1 MSASPSVSS
10 SAAAPDFR
18 TEARSLHDD
27 LVTLRRTLHANPE
40 LGFQLPFTQKT
51 VLDELADL
59 GLEITTGESLS
70 SIVAVLK
77 GERPGP
83 AVLLRGDMDA
93 LPVAEDT
100 GLDYASTNGNMHA
113 CGHDMHTAGLVGA
126 ARLLAAH
133 REELPGSIVFM
144 FQPAEEVEGGAEP
157 MIAEGLLEAA
167 DVPLVA
173 AYGIHVEADVRG
185 KFTTKGGPLMAG
197 FADLNLTIHGAGGH
211 SSQPQATRDPVPAVA
226 EIALALNTMT
236 TRSFDIFD
244 PVVVSVTQLE
254 GSQASNIIPDTA
266 KLTASIRYL
275 SADSITLLQER
286 VPEIAE
292 NIARAHRCT
301 AEVNFRLGFPVT
313 VNNPAESRLVIDRL
327 GEVFGTEQ
335 VEEMAV
341 PRMGSEDF
349 SYVLEKVP
357 GTFVFLGATPEGVDP
372 NAETNH
378 SPRVVFDDGLLGD
391 QAAALAHLAFARL
404 SDEVS

>member
-1 MSASPSVSS
+1 MSASSASSS
-10 SAAAPDFR
+10 SAVPDFR
-18 TEARSLHDD
+18 TEVQDLQDD
-27 LVTLRRTLHANPE
+27 LVTLRRALHANPE
-40 LGFQLPFTQKT
+40 LGYQLPFTQKT
-51 VLDELADL
+51 VLEELADL
-59 GLEITTGESLS
+59 GLEITTGESLT

-77 GERPGP
+77 GGRPGP

-133 REELPGSIVFM
+133 RDELPGSIVFM

-167 DVPLVA
+167 GVPLVA
-173 AYGIHVEADVRG
+173 AYGIHVEADERG
-185 KFTTKGGPLMAG
+185 RFTTKGGPLMAG
-197 FADLNLTIHGAGGH
+197 FADLNLKVHGAGGH

-226 EIALALNTMT
+226 EIALALNTMVS
-236 TRSFDIFD
+236 RSFDIFD

-266 KLTASIRYL
+266 KLTASVRYL
-275 SADSITLLQER
+275 SADSIALLQER

-292 NIARAHRCT
+292 SIARAHRCT
-301 AEVNFRLGFPVT
+301 AEVDFRIGFPVT
-313 VNNPAESRLVIDRL
+313 VNNPAETSTVIDRL
-327 GEVFGTEQ
+327 SEVFGAEH
-335 VEEMAV
+335 VEEMAA

-349 SYVLEKVP
+349 SYVLQNVP

-404 SDEVS
+404 VDELG

>member
-1 MSASPSVSS
+1 MPATP
-10 SAAAPDFR
+10 AAPAPDFR
-18 TEARSLHDD
+18 TEAQSLQGD
-27 LVTLRRTLHANPE
+27 LVTLRRTLHQNPE
-40 LGFQLPFTQKT
+40 LGYQLPFTQKT
-51 VLDELADL
+51 VLDELAGL
-59 GLEITTGESLS
+59 GLEITTGESLTS
-70 SIVAVLK
+70 VVAVLK
-77 GERPGP
+77 GGRPGP

-93 LPVAEDT
+93 LPVVEDT
-100 GLDYASTNGNMHA
+100 GLDFASTNGNMHA

-133 REELPGSIVFM
+133 RDELPGSIIFM
-144 FQPAEEVEGGAEP
+144 FQPAEEVDGGAQP
-157 MIAEGLLEAA
+157 MIDEGLLDAA
-167 DVPLVA
+167 GVPVVA
-173 AYGIHVEADVRG
+173 AYGIHVEADERG
-185 KFTTKGGPLMAG
+185 RFSTKGGPLMAG
-197 FADLNLTIHGAGGH
+197 FADLYLTVHGAGGH

-266 KLTASIRYL
+266 KLVASIRFL
-275 SADSITLLQER
+275 SPNSIALLQER

-301 AEVNFRLGFPVT
+301 AEVDFQVGFPVT
-313 VNNPAESRLVIDRL
+313 MNNPAETRTAIDRL
-327 GEVFGTEQ
+327 GEVFGSDRVQ
-335 VEEMAV
+335 EMEV

-349 SYVLEKVP
+349 SFVLEKVP
-357 GTFVFLGATPEGVDP
+357 GTFVFLGATPEGIDP

-378 SPRVVFDDGLLGD
+378 SPRVQFDDGLLGD

-404 SDEVS
+404 LDEVG

>member
-1 MSASPSVSS
+1 MSASSASSS
-10 SAAAPDFR
+10 SAVPDFR
-18 TEARSLHDD
+18 TEAQDLQDD
-27 LVTLRRTLHANPE
+27 LVTLRRALHANPE
-40 LGFQLPFTQKT
+40 LGYQLPFTQKT
-51 VLDELADL
+51 VLEELADL
-59 GLEITTGESLS
+59 GLEITTGESLT

-77 GERPGP
+77 GGRPGP

-133 REELPGSIVFM
+133 RDELPGSIVFM

-167 DVPLVA
+167 GVPLVA
-173 AYGIHVEADVRG
+173 AYGIHVEADERG
-185 KFTTKGGPLMAG
+185 RFTTKGGPLMAG
-197 FADLNLTIHGAGGH
+197 FADLNLKVHGAGGH

-226 EIALALNTMT
+226 EIALALNTMVS
-236 TRSFDIFD
+236 RSFDIFD

-266 KLTASIRYL
+266 KLTASVRYL
-275 SADSITLLQER
+275 SADSIALLQER

-292 NIARAHRCT
+292 SIARAHRCT
-301 AEVNFRLGFPVT
+301 AEVDFRIGFPVT
-313 VNNPAESRLVIDRL
+313 VNNPAETSTVIDRL
-327 GEVFGTEQ
+327 SEVFGAEH
-335 VEEMAV
+335 VEEMAA

-349 SYVLEKVP
+349 SYVLQNVP

-378 SPRVVFDDGLLGD
+378 SPRVVFDDALLGD
-391 QAAALAHLAFARL
+391 QAAALAYLAFARL
-404 SDEVS
+404 VDELG

>member
-1 MSASPSVSS
+1 MPATPAVS
-10 SAAAPDFR
+10 APDFR
-18 TEARSLHDD
+18 TEAQSLQDD

-40 LGFQLPFTQKT
+40 LGYQLPFTQKT
-51 VLDELADL
+51 VLAELADL
-59 GLEITTGESLS
+59 GLEITTGESLT

-77 GERPGP
+77 GGRPGP

-93 LPVAEDT
+93 LPVVEDT

-133 REELPGSIVFM
+133 REELPGSVVFM

-157 MIAEGLLEAA
+157 MIVEGVLEAA
-167 DVPLVA
+167 GVPVIA

-185 KFTTKGGPLMAG
+185 RFTTRAGTLMAG

-211 SSQPQATRDPVPAVA
+211 SSQPHATRDPVPAVA

-244 PVVVSVTQLE
+244 PIVVSVTQLE
-254 GSQASNIIPDTA
+254 GSQASNIIPDSA
-266 KLTASIRYL
+266 KLTASVRYL
-275 SADSITLLQER
+275 SADSIALLQER

-301 AEVNFRLGFPVT
+301 AEVNFRIGFPVT
-313 VNNPAESRLVIDRL
+313 VNNPAETGRVLDRL
-327 GEVFGTEQ
+327 GEVFGTEHVQ
-335 VEEMAV
+335 EMAV

-349 SYVLEKVP
+349 SYVLQKVP

-391 QAAALAHLAFARL
+391 QAAALAHLAFTRL
-404 SDEVS
+404 VDEVG

>member
-1 MSASPSVSS
+1 MSASSASSS
-10 SAAAPDFR
+10 SAVPDFR
-18 TEARSLHDD
+18 TEAQDLQDD
-27 LVTLRRTLHANPE
+27 LVTLRRALHANPE
-40 LGFQLPFTQKT
+40 LGYQLPFTQKT
-51 VLDELADL
+51 VLEELADL
-59 GLEITTGESLS
+59 GLEITTGESLT

-77 GERPGP
+77 GGRPGP

-133 REELPGSIVFM
+133 RDELPGSIVFM

-167 DVPLVA
+167 GVPLVA
-173 AYGIHVEADVRG
+173 AYGIHVEADERG
-185 KFTTKGGPLMAG
+185 RFTTKGGPLMAG
-197 FADLNLTIHGAGGH
+197 FADLNLKVHGAGGH

-226 EIALALNTMT
+226 EIALALNTMVS
-236 TRSFDIFD
+236 RSFDIFD

-266 KLTASIRYL
+266 KLTASVRYL
-275 SADSITLLQER
+275 SADSIALLQER

-292 NIARAHRCT
+292 SIARAHRCT
-301 AEVNFRLGFPVT
+301 AEVDFRIGFPVT
-313 VNNPAESRLVIDRL
+313 VNNPAETSTVIDRL
-327 GEVFGTEQ
+327 SEVFGAEH
-335 VEEMAV
+335 VEEMAA

-349 SYVLEKVP
+349 SYVLQNVP

-391 QAAALAHLAFARL
+391 QAAALA
-404 SDEVS
+404 

>member
-1 MSASPSVSS
+1 MTVSAATSASI
-10 SAAAPDFR
+10 PDFR
-18 TEARSLHDD
+18 TEARNLQDD

-40 LGFQLPFTQKT
+40 LGFDLPFTQQT

-59 GLEITTGESLS
+59 GLEITTGKSLS
-70 SIVAVLK
+70 SVVAVLK
-77 GERPGP
+77 GGRPGP

-100 GLDYASTNGNMHA
+100 GLDFASTNGNMHA

-157 MIAEGLLEAA
+157 MIAEGVLEAA
-167 DVPLVA
+167 GAPLVA
-173 AYGIHVEADVRG
+173 AYGIHVEADERG

-197 FADLNLTIHGAGGH
+197 FADLNLSIHGAGGH
-211 SSQPQATRDPVPAVA
+211 SSQPQATRDPVPAIA
-226 EIALALNTMT
+226 EIATALNTMT

-275 SADSITLLQER
+275 SADSIGLLQER

-301 AEVNFRLGFPVT
+301 AEVNFRIGFPVT
-313 VNNPAESRLVIDRL
+313 VNNPAETRVAIDRL
-327 GEVFGTEQ
+327 GEVFGSDHVQ
-335 VEEMAV
+335 EMDF

-349 SYVLEKVP
+349 SYVLQNVP
-357 GTFVFLGATPEGVDP
+357 GTFVFLGATPEGIDP

-378 SPRVVFDDGLLGD
+378 SPRVQFDDGLLGD

-404 SDEVS
+404 ADEVG

>member
-1 MSASPSVSS
+1 MSASLSS
-10 SAAAPDFR
+10 SIPDFR
-18 TEARSLHDD
+18 TEAQDLLGD
-27 LVTLRRTLHANPE
+27 LVRLRRTLHANPE
-40 LGFQLPFTQKT
+40 LGYQLPFTQKT
-51 VLDELADL
+51 VLDEIADL
-59 GLEITTGESLS
+59 GLDISTGESLT

-77 GERPGP
+77 GGRPGP

-93 LPVAEDT
+93 LPVVEVT

-113 CGHDMHTAGLVGA
+113 CGHDLHTAGLVGA

-133 REELPGSIVFM
+133 RDELPGSIVFM

-157 MIAEGLLEAA
+157 MIAEGVLEAA

-185 KFTTKGGPLMAG
+185 RFTTKGGPLMAG
-197 FADLNLTIHGAGGH
+197 FADLNLKVHGAGGH

-226 EIALALNTMT
+226 EIALALNTMVS
-236 TRSFDIFD
+236 RSFDIFD

-266 KLTASIRYL
+266 KLTASVRYL
-275 SADSITLLQER
+275 SADSIALLQER

-301 AEVNFRLGFPVT
+301 AEVDFRIGFPVT
-313 VNNPAESRLVIDRL
+313 VNNPAETQLAIDRL
-327 GEVFGTEQ
+327 GEVFGSDHVQ
-335 VEEMAV
+335 EMAA

-349 SYVLEKVP
+349 SYVLQNVP

-391 QAAALAHLAFARL
+391 QAAALAHLAFTRL
-404 SDEVS
+404 V

>member
-1 MSASPSVSS
+1 MSASQTASI
-10 SAAAPDFR
+10 PDFR
-18 TEARSLHDD
+18 TEAQGLQSD
-27 LVTLRRTLHANPE
+27 LVALRRTLHANPE
-40 LGFQLPFTQKT
+40 IGFDLPFTQKT
-51 VLDELADL
+51 VVDELADL
-59 GLEITTGESLS
+59 GLEITTGESLNS
-70 SIVAVLK
+70 VVAVLK
-77 GERPGP
+77 GGRPGP

-93 LPVAEDT
+93 LPVVEDT
-100 GLDYASTNGNMHA
+100 GLDYSSTNGNMHA

-133 REELPGSIVFM
+133 RDELPGSIVFM

-157 MIAEGLLEAA
+157 MIAEGVLEAA
-167 DVPLVA
+167 GVPVIA
-173 AYGIHVEADVRG
+173 AYGIHVEADERG

-226 EIALALNTMT
+226 EIALALNTMA

-266 KLTASIRYL
+266 KLTASVRYL
-275 SADSITLLQER
+275 SADSIALLQER
-286 VPEIAE
+286 VPEVAE

-301 AEVNFRLGFPVT
+301 AEVDFRIGFPVT
-313 VNNPAESRLVIDRL
+313 VNNPVETGVVLDRL
-327 GEVFGTEQ
+327 GEIFGAEH

-372 NAETNH
+372 DAETNH

-404 SDEVS
+404 SDEVR

>member
-1 MSASPSVSS
+1 MSASSASSS
-10 SAAAPDFR
+10 SAVPDFR
-18 TEARSLHDD
+18 TEAQDLQDD
-27 LVTLRRTLHANPE
+27 LVTLRRALHANPE
-40 LGFQLPFTQKT
+40 LGYQLPFTQKT
-51 VLDELADL
+51 VLEELADL
-59 GLEITTGESLS
+59 GLEITTGESLT

-77 GERPGP
+77 GGRPGP

-133 REELPGSIVFM
+133 RDELPGSIVFM

-167 DVPLVA
+167 GVPLVA
-173 AYGIHVEADVRG
+173 AYGIHVEADERG
-185 KFTTKGGPLMAG
+185 RFTTKGGPLMAG
-197 FADLNLTIHGAGGH
+197 FADLNLKVHGAGGH

-226 EIALALNTMT
+226 EIALALNTMVS
-236 TRSFDIFD
+236 RSFDIFD

-266 KLTASIRYL
+266 KLTASVRYL
-275 SADSITLLQER
+275 SADSIALLQER

-292 NIARAHRCT
+292 SIARAHRCT
-301 AEVNFRLGFPVT
+301 AEVDFRIGFPVT
-313 VNNPAESRLVIDRL
+313 VNNPAETSTVIDRL
-327 GEVFGTEQ
+327 SEVFGAEH
-335 VEEMAV
+335 VEEMAA

-349 SYVLEKVP
+349 SYVLQNVP

-404 SDEVS
+404 VDELG

>member
-1 MSASPSVSS
+1 MSASSSASS
-10 SAAAPDFR
+10 SAPVPDFR
-18 TEARSLHDD
+18 TETQSLHDD
-27 LVTLRRTLHANPE
+27 LVRLRRTLHANPE
-40 LGFQLPFTQKT
+40 LGYQLPFTQKT

-59 GLEITTGESLS
+59 GLEITTGESLT

-77 GERPGP
+77 GGRPGP

-167 DVPLVA
+167 GVPLVA

-185 KFTTKGGPLMAG
+185 RFTTKGGPLMAG
-197 FADLNLTIHGAGGH
+197 FADLNLKVHGAGGH

-226 EIALALNTMT
+226 EIALALNTMVS
-236 TRSFDIFD
+236 RSFDIFD

-266 KLTASIRYL
+266 KLTASVRYL
-275 SADSITLLQER
+275 SADSIALLQER

-301 AEVNFRLGFPVT
+301 AEVDFRIGFPVT
-313 VNNPAESRLVIDRL
+313 VNNPAETSTVIDRL
-327 GEVFGTEQ
+327 GEVFGTEH
-335 VEEMAV
+335 VEEMAA

-349 SYVLEKVP
+349 SYVLQNVP
-357 GTFVFLGATPEGVDP
+357 GTFVFLGATPKGVDP

-404 SDEVS
+404 VDELG

>member
-1 MSASPSVSS
+1 MSASSASSS
-10 SAAAPDFR
+10 SAVPDFR
-18 TEARSLHDD
+18 TEAQDLQDD
-27 LVTLRRTLHANPE
+27 LVTLRRALHANPE
-40 LGFQLPFTQKT
+40 LGYQLPFTQKT
-51 VLDELADL
+51 VLEELADL
-59 GLEITTGESLS
+59 GLEITTGESLT

-77 GERPGP
+77 GGRPGP

-133 REELPGSIVFM
+133 RDELPGSIVFM

-167 DVPLVA
+167 GVPLVA
-173 AYGIHVEADVRG
+173 AYGIHVEADERG
-185 KFTTKGGPLMAG
+185 RFTTKGGPLMAG
-197 FADLNLTIHGAGGH
+197 FADLNLKVHGAGGH

-226 EIALALNTMT
+226 EIALALNTMVS
-236 TRSFDIFD
+236 RSFDIFD

-266 KLTASIRYL
+266 KLTASVRYL
-275 SADSITLLQER
+275 SADSIALLQER

-292 NIARAHRCT
+292 SIARAHRCT
-301 AEVNFRLGFPVT
+301 AEVDFRIGFPVT
-313 VNNPAESRLVIDRL
+313 VNNPAETSTVIDRL
-327 GEVFGTEQ
+327 SEVFGAEH
-335 VEEMAV
+335 VEEMAA

-349 SYVLEKVP
+349 SYVLQNVP

-391 QAAALAHLAFARL
+391 QAAALAYLAFARRV
-404 SDEVS
+404 DERG

>member
-1 MSASPSVSS
+1 MSASPSASI
-10 SAAAPDFR
+10 PDFR
-18 TEARSLHDD
+18 TEAQGLQDE
-27 LVTLRRTLHANPE
+27 LVRLRRTLHAHPE
-40 LGFQLPFTQKT
+40 LGYQLPFTQKT
-51 VLDELADL
+51 VLDEIGDL
-59 GLEITTGESLS
+59 GLEITTGDSLT

-77 GERPGP
+77 GGRPGP

-93 LPVAEDT
+93 LPVVEDT

-133 REELPGSIVFM
+133 RDELPGSIVFM

-157 MIAEGLLEAA
+157 MIAEGLLDAA
-167 DVPLVA
+167 GVPLVA
-173 AYGIHVEADVRG
+173 AYGIHVEADERG

-197 FADLNLTIHGAGGH
+197 FADLNLKVHGAGGH

-226 EIALALNTMT
+226 EIALALNTMVS
-236 TRSFDIFD
+236 RSFDIFD

-266 KLTASIRYL
+266 KLTASVRYL
-275 SADSITLLQER
+275 SADSIALLQER

-301 AEVNFRLGFPVT
+301 AEVDFRIGFPVT
-313 VNNPAESRLVIDRL
+313 VNNPAETQLAIDRL
-327 GEVFGTEQ
+327 GEVFGSDHVQ
-335 VEEMAV
+335 EMAA

-349 SYVLEKVP
+349 SYVLQNVP

-391 QAAALAHLAFARL
+391 QAAALAHLAFTRL
-404 SDEVS
+404 SDELD